1 MKKIF
6 TVSVLLFTA
15 NCLSAQVDTL
25 LQNDSVNELIE
36 EVSSEN
42 EDTQIYD
49 LLEQLSENPVPI
61 NSADENEITKIPFL
75 DYQTASKIVAGRKTN
90 GIFHNADD
98 LYKIENIDRETID
111 KILPFITFD
120 EPFKPQTSEEL
131 FSWQNTKLNFRS
143 RGIVDLQDNQ
153 GVQQNKFTG
162 SKLKTYQRL
171 QIKRSDQYKIGLL
184 TEKDAGENSFTDFYS
199 FYLELKNLGIFDK
212 IILGDYLIEFGQGL
226 AIWSP
231 YGFFK
236 STNAV
241 DIINRNSRGITAYTS
256 TDENQFMRGAS
267 FQLSAGSFKIIPFYS
282 SHSIDASI
290 DSVTSLITSTPIDG
304 YHRTQSELSRKKT
317 LQTMTYGIS
326 LSYNFMPNLNTGFLY
341 YKTKFGS
348 LFANN
353 SAFERSGNE
362 FEFYSLSYSAFWKY
376 ISVSGEF
383 SYNKI
388 SVASINSIEISLTP
402 QFAFVS
408 SFRNYPANYINIYSN
423 GLGERTG
430 TQNEIGFYTGFRLKT
445 IAGTINFYYD
455 QFKFPYATFYNP
467 VPASGN
473 EFLLYYYVH
482 PFSNT
487 TLTIKYK
494 NENKEVTKPFSDEN
508 IIDNQLKQNLRFD
521 FTYSVNKFI
530 SLKTRLESVF
540 LSFKKTKEDEKG
552 FLIYQDIKMNP
563 APQLLLYL
571 RAAFF
576 KTDSY
581 NSRVYEFE
589 SDAAGIITNSPLYGE
604 GMKWYLLAKYRF
616 EFGLALSIK
625 YSELYK
631 PKERTIGSGYNEI
644 NGSLD
649 NTLYLQV
656 DLEL

>member
-1 MKKIF
+1 MKKIL
-6 TVSVLLFTA
+6 TASVLLFTA

-75 DYQTASKIVAGRKTN
+75 DYQTASKIVASRKTN
-90 GIFHNADD
+90 GIFHNAND

-120 EPFKPQTSEEL
+120 EPFKPQTSEDL

-153 GVQQNKFTG
+153 GVRQNKFTG

-171 QIKRSDQYKIGLL
+171 QIKRSDKYKIGLL

-212 IILGDYLIEFGQGL
+212 ITLGDYLIEFGQGL

-241 DIINRNSRGITAYTS
+241 DIINKNSRGITAYTS

-353 SAFERSGNE
+353 SAFERSGDE

-494 NENKEVTKPFSDEN
+494 NENKEVTKPFFDEN

-563 APQLLLYL
+563 ARQLLLYL

-589 SDAAGIITNSPLYGE
+589 SDAAGIITNSSLYGE

-631 PKERTIGSGYNEI
+631 PKERTIGNGYNEI